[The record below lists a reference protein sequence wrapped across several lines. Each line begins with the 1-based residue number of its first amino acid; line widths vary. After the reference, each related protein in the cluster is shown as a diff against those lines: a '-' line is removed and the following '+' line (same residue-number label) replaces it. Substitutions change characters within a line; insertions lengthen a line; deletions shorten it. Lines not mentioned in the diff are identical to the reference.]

1 MTTYEKI
8 KALCEEEGFH
18 ISSIGDKI
26 PALKVNKA
34 SVTGWKK
41 GAKPRADKIKAMA
54 DYFGVSVEYLTG
66 DSSVS
71 VRNVQDNH
79 GIIGH
84 AHAPVTINGSGT
96 ASLSEQEEAL
106 LDLFRKMNVVS
117 QAKLLVYAESV
128 LNGQI

>member
-1 MTTYEKI
+1 MFYNTLQQ
-8 KALCEEEGFH
+8 LCRKKG
-18 ISSIGDKI
+18 I
-26 PALKVNKA
+26 
-34 SVTGWKK
+34 SVTEFAKQIGLSQSNVTTWKA
-41 GAKPRADKIKAMA
+41 GAVPRSKTLKATA
-54 DYFGVSVEYLTG
+54 DYFGVSVEYLMG
-66 DSSVS
+66 DDAVN

-84 AHAPVTINGSGT
+84 AHAPVTINGGGT

>member
-1 MTTYEKI
+1 MFYNTLQQ
-8 KALCEEEGFH
+8 LCRQKG
-18 ISSIGDKI
+18 I
-26 PALKVNKA
+26 
-34 SVTGWKK
+34 SVTEFAKQIGLSQSNVTTWKA
-41 GAKPRADKIKAMA
+41 GAVPRSKTLKATA
-54 DYFGVSVEYLTG
+54 DYFGVSVEYLMG
-66 DSSVS
+66 DDAVN

-84 AHAPVTINGSGT
+84 AHAPVTINGGGT

>member
-1 MTTYEKI
+1 MFYNTLQQ
-8 KALCEEEGFH
+8 LCRQKG
-18 ISSIGDKI
+18 I
-26 PALKVNKA
+26 
-34 SVTGWKK
+34 SVTEFAKQIGLSQSNVTTWKA
-41 GAKPRADKIKAMA
+41 GAVPRSKTLKATA

-66 DSSVS
+66 DDAVN
-71 VRNVQDNH
+71 VRTVQDNH

-84 AHAPVTINGSGT
+84 AHAPVTINGGGT

>member
-1 MTTYEKI
+1 MFYNTLQQ
-8 KALCEEEGFH
+8 LCRQKG
-18 ISSIGDKI
+18 I
-26 PALKVNKA
+26 
-34 SVTGWKK
+34 SVTEFAKQIGLSQSNVTTWKA
-41 GAKPRADKIKAMA
+41 GAVPRSKTLKATA
-54 DYFGVSVEYLTG
+54 DYFGVSVEYLMGNDAVT
-66 DSSVS
+66 
-71 VRNVQDNH
+71 VRNGQDNH

-106 LDLFRKMNVVS
+106 IDLFRKMNVVS

>member
-8 KALCEEEGFH
+8 KALCESEGFH

-41 GAKPRADKIKAMA
+41 GAKPRADKIKAIA

-84 AHAPVTINGSGT
+84 AHAPVTINN
-96 ASLSEQEEAL
+96 AQAPLSEQAAEL
-106 LDLFRKMNVVS
+106 LDIFNGLSVVN
-117 QAKLLVYAESV
+117 QARLLAYAAE
-128 LNGQI
+128 LKDKQ

>member
-1 MTTYEKI
+1 MFYNTLQQ
-8 KALCEEEGFH
+8 LCRQKG
-18 ISSIGDKI
+18 I
-26 PALKVNKA
+26 
-34 SVTGWKK
+34 SVTEFAKQIGLSQSNVTTWKA
-41 GAKPRADKIKAMA
+41 GAVPRSKTLKATA
-54 DYFGVSVEYLTG
+54 DYFGVSVEYLMG
-66 DSSVS
+66 DDAVN

>member
-1 MTTYEKI
+1 MSTYEKI
-8 KALCEEEGFH
+8 KMLCEKAGFS
-18 ISSIGDKI
+18 ISSIGERIPNLKI
-26 PALKVNKA
+26 NKA
-34 SVTGWKK
+34 SVTGWKR
-41 GAKPRADKIKAMA
+41 GSKPRPDKLKIIA

-66 DSSVS
+66 DDAVN
-71 VRNVQDNH
+71 VRTVQDNH

-84 AHAPVTINGSGT
+84 AHAPVTINGGGT

-106 LDLFRKMNVVS
+106 LDLFRKMNVVN